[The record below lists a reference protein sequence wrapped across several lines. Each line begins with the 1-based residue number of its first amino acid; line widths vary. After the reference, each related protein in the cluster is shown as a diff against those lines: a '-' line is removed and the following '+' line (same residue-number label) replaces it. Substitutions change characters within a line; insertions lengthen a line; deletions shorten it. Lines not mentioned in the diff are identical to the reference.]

1 MYDQSTR
8 THTLTGLTVNTR
20 YTCCVEA
27 NFKQV
32 PLEVIGCN
40 SINLSP
46 PGIGNPTTDI
56 STTSEATPTGSTEH
70 AQTVGQGNM
79 NESPTYTQGDVTGLY
94 VVIALLCVLVAISTI
109 GWVVTGIV
117 AYFKIEHSR

>member
-1 MYDQSTR
+1 MYDLDTQ
-8 THTLTGLTVNTR
+8 THTLTGLTVNTQ

-27 NFKQV
+27 NTEYDVNKV
-32 PLEVIGCN
+32 MACN
-40 SINLSP
+40 NIKLTP
-46 PGIGNPTTDI
+46 PENGDPNTDI
-56 STTSEATPTGSTEH
+56 TTTSAEPTGSTEH
-70 AQTVGQGNM
+70 AQTVGQGDM